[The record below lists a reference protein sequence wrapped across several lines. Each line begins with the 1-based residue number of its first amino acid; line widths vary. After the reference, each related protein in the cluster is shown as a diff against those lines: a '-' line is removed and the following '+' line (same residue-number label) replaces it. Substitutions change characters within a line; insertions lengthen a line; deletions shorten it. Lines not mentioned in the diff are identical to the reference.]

1 MNCQNLLNLSEKTHL
16 RIPTIETLI
25 IPESVTS
32 IGMISNLSIREFILP
47 ESVKE
52 IKGYLAQPFPF
63 DTLIIRSTELVC
75 NAEFYPISGCKIQ
88 NLYCTKFVYNANFEG
103 SAVFEKVHLL
113 D

>member
-1 MNCQNLLNLSEKTHL
+1 
-16 RIPTIETLI
+16 
-25 IPESVTS
+25 
-32 IGMISNLSIREFILP
+32 MISNLSIREFILP

-52 IKGYLAQPFPF
+52 IKGYLVQPFPF